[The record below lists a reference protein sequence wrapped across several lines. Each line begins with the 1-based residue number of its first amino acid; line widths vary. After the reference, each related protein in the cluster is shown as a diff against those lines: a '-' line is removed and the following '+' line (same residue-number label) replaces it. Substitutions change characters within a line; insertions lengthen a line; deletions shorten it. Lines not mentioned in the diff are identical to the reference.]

1 VRVSI
6 VGSGYVGL
14 VSGACFA
21 ELGHRVVCVD
31 RDAVRIE
38 ALRAGQPPMYE
49 PGLDVLIRANAGL
62 GRLSFETSLEAAA
75 TADVVVVAVGT
86 PAGPDGRPD
95 LSQVFAVARS
105 LARVAEGRLVLAI
118 KSTVPVGTGDVIE
131 REILSLAPQL
141 ALSVV
146 SNPEFLREGQ
156 AISDFMQPD
165 RIVIGAEDEVGF
177 ETMRRLYAPL
187 TNCGAPLLAAPRRT
201 SELIKYASNAF
212 LAAKLSF
219 INEMADLC
227 EAVGAD
233 ISLVSAGMGF
243 DQRVGRAF
251 LQAGPGYGGSC
262 FQKDCQG
269 LLATGADHAV
279 ELTVV
284 GAAHAANDRRKAAMS
299 RRVIHA
305 LGGAVQGR
313 TVSVLG
319 LSFKAGT
326 DDIREA
332 PALRIIHDLIGA
344 GAVVRA
350 YDPQATAQAR
360 GALPGVKLCPSAIKC
375 CEGSDC
381 IVVATEWK
389 EFSKL
394 SPAKLANIVSNRLVV
409 DLRNILDHDALVQS
423 GFVVHGIGRRAQYP
437 RANPDHDPIGM
448 RARRHDRRP
457 ALPGEAAHPQPSAA
471 YAT

>member
-1 VRVSI
+1 VKVSVI
-6 VGSGYVGL
+6 GSGYVGL

-21 ELGHRVVCVD
+21 ELGHNVVCVD
-31 RDAVRIE
+31 RDAGRIE
-38 ALRAGQPPMYE
+38 ALRAGRPPIYE
-49 PGLDVLIRANAGL
+49 PGLEVLVRANAGL

-75 TADVVVVAVGT
+75 AADVVLVAVGT

-105 LARVAEGRLVLAI
+105 LARVAVGRLVLAI
-118 KSTVPVGTGDVIE
+118 KSTVPVGTGDAVE
-131 REILSLAPQL
+131 REIQSLAPQL

-156 AISDFMQPD
+156 AIGDFMQPD
-165 RIVIGAEDEVGF
+165 RIVVGSEDEAGRDA
-177 ETMRRLYAPL
+177 MRRLYAPL

-262 FQKDCQG
+262 FPKDCQG
-269 LLATGADHAV
+269 LLATGSDHAV

-305 LGGAVQGR
+305 LGGAARGK

-319 LSFKAGT
+319 ISFKAGT

-332 PALRIIHDLIGA
+332 PALRIIQDLVAA

-350 YDPQATAQAR
+350 YDPQAAAQAR
-360 GALPGVKLCPSAIKC
+360 KALPGVKLCGSAIKC

-389 EFSKL
+389 EFSRL
-394 SPAKLANIVSNRLVV
+394 PPATLANIVSNRLVV

-437 RANPDHDPIGM
+437 RANSERGPIAVEVRR
-448 RARRHDRRP
+448 RARKAP
-457 ALPGEAAHPQPSAA
+457 ALREAARALPSGA